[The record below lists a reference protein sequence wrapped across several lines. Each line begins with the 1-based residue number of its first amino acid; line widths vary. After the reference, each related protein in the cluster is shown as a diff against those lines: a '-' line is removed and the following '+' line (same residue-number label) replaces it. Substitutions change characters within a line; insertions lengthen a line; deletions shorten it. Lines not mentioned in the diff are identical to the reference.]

1 MRNLLL
7 LTLLMT
13 FGWAKSVTATF
24 TYTMGDRDTKI
35 EAKKIA
41 FAEAKRMAIE
51 KIGVWINSE
60 TNIVN
65 GQIAN
70 DQIQSYIM
78 GYAKTKILSENF
90 DYPRYTVTVE
100 MEVDEAD
107 LRRHLPQATP
117 NAQETVEEKPEPAPQ
132 AVEPEEPQATRPSG
146 SLQQGDALEIGV
158 IFGSGSLKITQVDKT
173 TSDENTESYSL
184 GFGGIKLCYL
194 FTPNHAVEIISGGG
208 TTKIDG
214 DDLQVNMT
222 GVGYL
227 YHFGQV
233 SREPIFP
240 FAGIGFVS
248 GQAVLTTDTDETTY
262 EGTGAMLH
270 FGAKWFF
277 RHDTHHVAD
286 FGLLVQSFTDE
297 TFDSASQLESIKFER
312 SSLTIG
318 YSYRF

>member
-1 MRNLLL
+1 MRYLFLI
-7 LTLLMT
+7 TLLIT
-13 FGWAKSVTATF
+13 FGWAKTVTASF
-24 TYTMGDRDTKI
+24 TYTLGDRDTKI

-41 FAEAKRMAIE
+41 FAEAKRIAIE

-78 GYAKTKILSENF
+78 GYAKTKILNEDF
-90 DYPRYTVTVE
+90 TYPRYTITVE
-100 MEVDEAD
+100 LEIDEAD
-107 LRRHLPQATP
+107 LRRHLPAAKPQSKAP
-117 NAQETVEEKPEPAPQ
+117 VAEAEEPKEAEPAL
-132 AVEPEEPQATRPSG
+132 PSE
-146 SLQQGDALEIGV
+146 SLQQGDTLEIGV
-158 IFGSGSLKITQVDKT
+158 LFGSGSLKITQTDEA
-173 TSDENTESYSL
+173 TSDESAESYGL
-184 GFGGIKLCYL
+184 GFGGIRLSYL
-194 FTPNHAVEIISGGG
+194 FTEHHAVEIIAGGG
-208 TTKIDG
+208 TTKVEG

-240 FAGIGFVS
+240 FAGGGLVS
-248 GQAVLTTDTDETTY
+248 GTATLSQDSGDTTY
-262 EGTGAMLH
+262 EGTGAMIHL
-270 FGAKWFF
+270 GAKWFF
-277 RHDTHHVAD
+277 RHDTHHLAEL
-286 FGLLVQSFTDE
+286 GLLVQSFKDGNPDPATN
-297 TFDSASQLESIKFER
+297 LESIQFER